1 MTPTPLTD
9 YHTFSCDPKYSR
21 PSVDYVDASFCK
33 SLERALAAAQAELA
47 ARSSITQALS
57 EGRIASFT
65 IDRTTLATSLGKV
78 RIVVELDVI

>member
-47 ARSSITQALS
+47 ALKRGEFICRKCGLRKDG
-57 EGRIASFT
+57 EGPIADF
-65 IDRTTLATSLGKV
+65 
-78 RIVVELDVI
+78 